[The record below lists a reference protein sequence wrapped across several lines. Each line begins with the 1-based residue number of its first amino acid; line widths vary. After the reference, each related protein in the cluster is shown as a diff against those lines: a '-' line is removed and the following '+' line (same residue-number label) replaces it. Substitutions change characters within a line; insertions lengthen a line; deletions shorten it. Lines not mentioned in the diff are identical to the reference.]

1 MRFLSGRK
9 CKAFFLAI
17 FASVLIVLPAYAD
30 ESIVAVVPDYL
41 SHAQYI
47 GGGWIR
53 GTAVGLGDVELYFPL
68 SSSGS
73 WGLTSSNYLCNV
85 NSSSVSGIMYDSS
98 GRQYTVSCS
107 GFSIPRYRLT
117 DSSGYQYDDLSVKVY
132 DSNLSVARAFP
143 STWRMDNGWYYLV
156 IAFLGV
162 ILVCLMRYKR

>member
-17 FASVLIVLPAYAD
+17 FASVFIVFPAYAD
-30 ESIVAVVPDYL
+30 ETIVAVVPDYL
-41 SHAQYI
+41 SHAQFI

-73 WGLTSSNYLCNV
+73 WGLTPSNYLCSV

-107 GFSIPRYRLT
+107 GFSIPRYRLAN
-117 DSSGYQYDDLSVKVY
+117 SSGYQYEDLSVKVY

-143 STWRMDNGWYYLV
+143 SSWRMDNGWYYLV

-162 ILVCLMRYKR
+162 ILICLMRYKR

>member
-30 ESIVAVVPDYL
+30 DPIVAVVPDYL

-98 GRQYTVSCS
+98 GRQYIVSCS

-117 DSSGYQYDDLSVKVY
+117 GSSGYEYDDLSVKVY

-143 STWRMDNGWYYLV
+143 SSWRMDNGWYYLV

-162 ILVCLMRYKR
+162 ILICLMRYKR

>member
-1 MRFLSGRK
+1 MQFLSARK

-17 FASVLIVLPAYAD
+17 LAAVIMVVPVYAD
-30 ESIVAVVPDYL
+30 EPMVAVVPDYL
-41 SHAQYI
+41 SHAEYI

-53 GTAVGLGDVELYFPL
+53 GHAVGLGDVELYFPL
-68 SSSGS
+68 SSFGT
-73 WGLTSSNYLCNV
+73 WGLTPSNYLCNI
-85 NSSSVSGIMYDSS
+85 NSSSVSGIMYDSA
-98 GRQYTVSCS
+98 GRKYTVSCS
-107 GFSIPRYRLT
+107 GFSIPRYRLE
-117 DSSGYQYDDLSVKVY
+117 DSSSNRKDLNVKVY

>member
-1 MRFLSGRK
+1 MRFLFVRK
-9 CKAFFLAI
+9 FKAFSLAI
-17 FASVLIVLPAYAD
+17 LAAFIMVLPAYGD
-30 ESIVAVVPDYL
+30 EPMVAVVPDYL

-53 GTAVGLGDVELYFPL
+53 GSAVGLGDVELYFPL
-68 SSSGS
+68 SSFGS
-73 WGLTSSNYLCNV
+73 WGLTSSNYLCNI

-98 GRQYTVSCS
+98 GRQYNVSCS
-107 GFSIPRYRLT
+107 GFSIPRYRLS

-143 STWRMDNGWYYLV
+143 ATWRMDNGWYYLV

-162 ILVCLMRYKR
+162 ILICLMRYKR

>member
-9 CKAFFLAI
+9 CKAFFLAA
-17 FASVLIVLPAYAD
+17 FAAVIMVLPAYAD
-30 ESIVAVVPDYL
+30 DTMVAVVPDYL
-41 SHAQYI
+41 SYARYI

-53 GTAVGLGDVELYFPL
+53 GSAVGLGDVELYFPL

-98 GRQYTVSCS
+98 GRLYNVSCS
-107 GFSIPRYRLT
+107 GFSLPRYRLA
-117 DSSGYQYDDLSVKVY
+117 DSSGYQYQDLSVKVY

-162 ILVCLMRYKR
+162 IIICLMRYKR

>member
-17 FASVLIVLPAYAD
+17 FASFLIVFPAYAD
-30 ESIVAVVPDYL
+30 DSIVAVVPDYL

-73 WGLTSSNYLCNV
+73 WGLTPSNYLCNV

-107 GFSIPRYRLT
+107 GFSIPRYRLK

-162 ILVCLMRYKR
+162 MLICLMRYKR

>member
-1 MRFLSGRK
+1 MLFLSVRK

-17 FASVLIVLPAYAD
+17 LAAVVMVVPTYAD
-30 ESIVAVVPDYL
+30 DPLVAVVPDYL

-53 GTAVGLGDVELYFPL
+53 GSAVGLGDVELYFPL
-68 SSSGS
+68 SSFGS
-73 WGLTSSNYLCNV
+73 WGLTPSNYLCNI

-98 GRQYTVSCS
+98 GRQYAVSCS
-107 GFSIPRYRLT
+107 GFSIPRYRLS
-117 DSSGYQYDDLSVKVY
+117 DSSGYQYNDLSVKVY
-132 DSNLSVARAFP
+132 DSNLSVACSFP

-162 ILVCLMRYKR
+162 ILICLMRYKR

>member
-1 MRFLSGRK
+1 MRFLSVRN
-9 CKAFFLAI
+9 CNAFFLAI
-17 FASVLIVLPAYAD
+17 LASVIMVVPSYAED
-30 ESIVAVVPDYL
+30 SMIAVVPDYL

-53 GTAVGLGDVELYFPL
+53 GSASGLGDVELYFPL
-68 SSSGS
+68 SSFGS
-73 WGLTSSNYLCNV
+73 WGLTSSNYLCNI

-98 GRQYTVSCS
+98 GREYIVSCS
-107 GFSIPRYRLT
+107 GFSIPRYRLS
-117 DSSGYQYDDLSVKVY
+117 DSSGYQYNELSVKVY

-162 ILVCLMRYKR
+162 ILICLMRYRR

>member
-30 ESIVAVVPDYL
+30 EPIVAVVPDYL

-73 WGLTSSNYLCNV
+73 WGLTPSNYLCNV
-85 NSSSVSGIMYDSS
+85 NSSSVSGIMYDSF
-98 GRQYTVSCS
+98 GRQYIVSCS

-117 DSSGYQYDDLSVKVY
+117 GSSGYEYDDLSVKVY

-162 ILVCLMRYKR
+162 ILICLMRYRR

>member
-1 MRFLSGRK
+1 MRFLSVRK

-17 FASVLIVLPAYAD
+17 LAAVIMVVPTYAD
-30 ESIVAVVPDYL
+30 DFLVCVVPEYL

-53 GTAVGLGDVELYFPL
+53 GNAVGLGDVELYFPL

-73 WGLTSSNYLCNV
+73 WGLTSSNYLCNI

-98 GRQYTVSCS
+98 GRQYNISCS
-107 GFSIPRYRLT
+107 GFSIPRYRLS
-117 DSSGYQYDDLSVKVY
+117 DSSGYQYNDLSVKVY

-162 ILVCLMRYKR
+162 ILICLMRFKR

>member
-17 FASVLIVLPAYAD
+17 FASVFIVFPAYAD

-85 NSSSVSGIMYDSS
+85 TSSSVSGIMYDSS
-98 GRQYTVSCS
+98 GRQYSVSCS

-162 ILVCLMRYKR
+162 ILICLMRYKR

>member
-1 MRFLSGRK
+1 MRFLSVRD
-9 CKAFFLAI
+9 CKAFFLAL
-17 FASVLIVLPAYAD
+17 FAAVIMVVPSFAD
-30 ESIVAVVPDYL
+30 EPMVAVVPDYL

-73 WGLTSSNYLCNV
+73 WGLTHANYLCNI
-85 NSSSVSGIMYDSS
+85 NSSSVSGIMYDSA
-98 GRQYTVSCS
+98 GRQYNVSCS
-107 GFSIPRYRLT
+107 GFSIPRYRLS
-117 DSSGYQYDDLSVKVY
+117 DSSGYQYVDLSVKVY
-132 DSNLSVARAFP
+132 DSNLSVSRAFP

-162 ILVCLMRYKR
+162 ILICLMRYKR

>member
-1 MRFLSGRK
+1 MRFLSVRK

-17 FASVLIVLPAYAD
+17 LAAVIMVVPTYAD
-30 ESIVAVVPDYL
+30 ESLAAVVPDYL

-53 GTAVGLGDVELYFPL
+53 GSAVGLGDVELYFPL

-73 WGLTSSNYLCNV
+73 WGLTSSNYLCNI
-85 NSSSVSGIMYDSS
+85 NSSSVSGIMYDSA
-98 GRQYTVSCS
+98 GRQYNVSCS

-162 ILVCLMRYKR
+162 ILICLMRYKR

>member
-17 FASVLIVLPAYAD
+17 FASVLIVFPAYAD

-41 SHAQYI
+41 SHAKYI

-53 GTAVGLGDVELYFPL
+53 GNAVGLGDVELYFPL

-73 WGLTSSNYLCNV
+73 WGLTSSNFLCNV

-98 GRQYTVSCS
+98 GRQYNVTCS
-107 GFSIPRYRLT
+107 GFSIPRYRLS
-117 DSSGYQYDDLSVKVY
+117 DSSGYQYDDLSVRVY

-143 STWRMDNGWYYLV
+143 STWRMENGWYYLV

-162 ILVCLMRYKR
+162 LLVCLMRYKR

>member
-9 CKAFFLAI
+9 CKAFFIAI
-17 FASVLIVLPAYAD
+17 FASVLIVFPAYAD

-47 GGGWIR
+47 GGGWVR

-73 WGLTSSNYLCNV
+73 WGLTSSNFLCNV

-98 GRQYTVSCS
+98 GRQYNVTCS

-117 DSSGYQYDDLSVKVY
+117 NSSGYQYEDLSVKVY

-143 STWRMDNGWYYLV
+143 STWRMENGWYYLV

-162 ILVCLMRYKR
+162 ILICLMRYKR

>member
-9 CKAFFLAI
+9 CKAFLLAI
-17 FASVLIVLPAYAD
+17 FASVFIVFPAYGD
-30 ESIVAVVPDYL
+30 EPIVAVVPDYL

-68 SSSGS
+68 SSYGS
-73 WGLTSSNYLCNV
+73 WGLTPSNYLCNV

-98 GRQYTVSCS
+98 GREYTVSCS
-107 GFSIPRYRLT
+107 GFAIPRYRLSN
-117 DSSGYQYDDLSVKVY
+117 SSGYSYDDLSVKVY

-143 STWRMDNGWYYLV
+143 ATWRMDNGWYYLV

-162 ILVCLMRYKR
+162 MLICLLRYKR

>member
-1 MRFLSGRK
+1 MRFLSVRK
-9 CKAFFLAI
+9 IKAFFLAI
-17 FASVLIVLPAYAD
+17 FAAVIMVLPAYAD
-30 ESIVAVVPDYL
+30 EPMVAVVPDYL

-53 GTAVGLGDVELYFPL
+53 GHAVGLGDVELYFPL
-68 SSSGS
+68 SSFGT
-73 WGLTSSNYLCNV
+73 WGLTPSSYLCNI
-85 NSSSVSGIMYDSS
+85 NSSSVSGIMYDSA
-98 GRQYTVSCS
+98 GREYTVSCS
-107 GFSIPRYRLT
+107 GFSIPRYRLA
-117 DSSGYQYDDLSVKVY
+117 DGSGNRHDLNVKVY

>member
-9 CKAFFLAI
+9 CKAFFLAV
-17 FASVLIVLPAYAD
+17 FAAVIMVFPAYAD
-30 ESIVAVVPDYL
+30 ESIVSVVPDYL
-41 SHAQYI
+41 SHAQFI

-73 WGLTSSNYLCNV
+73 WGLTSSNYLCNI

-107 GFSIPRYRLT
+107 GFSIPRYRLS
-117 DSSGYQYDDLSVKVY
+117 DSSGYHYEDLSVKVY

-162 ILVCLMRYKR
+162 ILICLMRYKR

>member
-1 MRFLSGRK
+1 MRFLSVRK

-17 FASVLIVLPAYAD
+17 FAAVIIVVPSYAD
-30 ESIVAVVPDYL
+30 ESMVAVVPDYL

-53 GTAVGLGDVELYFPL
+53 GSAVGLGDVELYFPL

-73 WGLTSSNYLCNV
+73 WGLTSSDYLCNI
-85 NSSSVSGIMYDSS
+85 NSSSVSGIMYDSA
-98 GRQYTVSCS
+98 GREYNVSCS
-107 GFSIPRYRLT
+107 GYSIPRYRLV
-117 DSSGYQYDDLSVKVY
+117 DSSGYQYNDLSVKVY

-162 ILVCLMRYKR
+162 ILICLMRYKR

>member
-17 FASVLIVLPAYAD
+17 FASVLIVFPAYAD
-30 ESIVAVVPDYL
+30 EPIVAVVPDYL

-73 WGLTSSNYLCNV
+73 WGLTPSNYLCNV
-85 NSSSVSGIMYDSS
+85 NTSSVSGIMYDSS

-117 DSSGYQYDDLSVKVY
+117 DSSGYQYYDLSVKVY

-162 ILVCLMRYKR
+162 ILICLMRYKR

>member
-1 MRFLSGRK
+1 MQFLSVRK
-9 CKAFFLAI
+9 CKAFSLAI
-17 FASVLIVLPAYAD
+17 LAAVIMVLPAYAD
-30 ESIVAVVPDYL
+30 EPIVAVVPDYL

-53 GTAVGLGDVELYFPL
+53 GSAVGLGDVELYFPL

-73 WGLTSSNYLCNV
+73 WGLTPSNYLCNI
-85 NSSSVSGIMYDSS
+85 NSSSFSGIMYDSS
-98 GRQYTVSCS
+98 GRQYNVSCS
-107 GFSIPRYRLT
+107 GFSIPRYRLS

-162 ILVCLMRYKR
+162 ILICLMRYKR

>member
-1 MRFLSGRK
+1 MRFLSVRK
-9 CKAFFLAI
+9 CKAFFLATLAVVI
-17 FASVLIVLPAYAD
+17 MVVPTYAD
-30 ESIVAVVPDYL
+30 ESLVAVVPDYL

-53 GTAVGLGDVELYFPL
+53 GSAVGLGDVELYFPL

-73 WGLTSSNYLCNV
+73 WGLTSSNYLCNI
-85 NSSSVSGIMYDSS
+85 NSSSVSGIMYDSA
-98 GRQYTVSCS
+98 GRQYNVSCS

-162 ILVCLMRYKR
+162 ILICLMRYKR

>member
-1 MRFLSGRK
+1 MQFLSARK

-17 FASVLIVLPAYAD
+17 FASFIMVLPAYAD
-30 ESIVAVVPDYL
+30 DSFVAVVPDYL
-41 SHAQYI
+41 SHAYYI

-53 GTAVGLGDVELYFPL
+53 GSAVGLGDVELYFPL

-73 WGLTSSNYLCNV
+73 WGLTSSNYLCNI
-85 NSSSVSGIMYDSS
+85 NSSSVTGIMYDSA
-98 GRQYTVSCS
+98 GREYTVSCS
-107 GFSIPRYRLT
+107 GYSIPRYRLSS
-117 DSSGYQYDDLSVKVY
+117 SSGYEYHDLSVNVY

-162 ILVCLMRYKR
+162 ILICLMRYKR